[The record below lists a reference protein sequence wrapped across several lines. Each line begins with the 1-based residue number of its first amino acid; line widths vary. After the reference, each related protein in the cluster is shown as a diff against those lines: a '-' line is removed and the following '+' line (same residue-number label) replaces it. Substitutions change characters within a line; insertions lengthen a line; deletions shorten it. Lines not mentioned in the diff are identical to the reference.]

1 MMCVQEGGSYVPFV
15 DVCIYYI
22 ISHSQPEHG
31 KRGLYSTPWGW
42 ECFNSGCIFMH
53 NVDYLYLKQSFKINN
68 QEGTK

>member
-22 ISHSQPEHG
+22 I
-31 KRGLYSTPWGW
+31 PWGW